1 MASNDMF
8 EPELILKAT
17 PPRMPRSALER
28 ERLARFWA
36 DVRDRTAITV
46 VAPAG
51 FGKTT
56 LMAQWRRRWLEQ
68 GALVAWLSVD
78 GQDEPT
84 RFTLA
89 LLHALRVASGRPSFE
104 EYAAQCQSSADGG
117 IAAMTGLLAEIAYIG
132 VETVLIIDEAERL
145 PESTLRISLAYLL
158 RNAPANLHVLIG
170 SRLPLPLRTWELA
183 AKANFAALKVED
195 LRLRLDESTAI
206 LVKRFDRRLGLDDCA
221 RLHEATEGWP
231 IGLQLAAAAVERE
244 PDPTAA
250 IRSLSARSGDIAH
263 YFIESLFSRLPAELG
278 DFLIRIAMLER
289 MNAELCEAVTG
300 SLLAADY
307 LEQLMLDTP
316 ILIGGELQDWVR
328 MHPLARDFLL
338 SRFEKLSVEEREI
351 LQCRAY
357 HWFAKRNRFHEAAC
371 HALAAGDHPAA
382 QSHAARALWTL
393 GTQGRLAEARVW
405 LDMIPE
411 TLFDEDVELRLIGAW
426 IIALG
431 DRSDEALAIA
441 MQALQDPAATPRTR
455 VIATRVAAGAAGYAD
470 RLGLIPDIFK
480 YWPTEASPMVEPVY
494 ALAYENPLALLAL
507 HAGDTDEVR
516 RRVCKAPPAGDTDCL
531 PLALAFGRILAA
543 ASHLWD
549 GDASRAEAEIR
560 PALLEA
566 ERSDGR
572 RSMVASLY
580 AAVLA
585 AALLERD
592 QLVEAQSLLAHRLDV
607 IERIGFPDTILFAYR
622 TLAYLAL
629 SQGDER
635 RALNILDNLQSL
647 ADQRNLPRI
656 GMYCLSERIR
666 IHALRACTETVDA
679 LMLKFDAL
687 APKFEQHDLLPFKLQ
702 YQLAGAI
709 AKTYSALARHDVES
723 AEQALAEAD
732 RLATQSHRRRDAITI
747 KVLRAVA
754 ARQRN
759 ATNALPLLAE
769 ALSLAAIGGNARLL
783 ADTHPLALQM
793 TAELRGTHSV
803 PMPRAMKPGAGI
815 GPVIVAARP
824 PLARSGPLTPKEA
837 EILRLLDG
845 GMSNKLIARTL
856 EISDETV
863 KWHLK
868 NLFSKLSA
876 GTRKHVVDR
885 ARLLGLIGA

>member
-1 MASNDMF
+1 MIIDDMS

-28 ERLARFWA
+28 ERLAQFWA
-36 DVRDRTAITV
+36 DVRERTAIAI

-56 LMAQWRRRWLEQ
+56 LMSQWRRRWLEQ

-78 GQDEPT
+78 DQDEPT

-89 LLHALRVASGRPSFE
+89 LLHALRVASGRSSFE
-104 EYAAQCQSSADGG
+104 EYGAQCLADADNG

-132 VETVLIIDEAERL
+132 MDTVLIIDEAERL
-145 PESTLRISLAYLL
+145 PEATVEVSLAYLL
-158 RNAPANLHVLIG
+158 CNAPANLHVLIG
-170 SRLPLPLRTWELA
+170 SRVPVALRSWELA
-183 AKANFAALKVED
+183 AKGNYAALKVED

-206 LVKRFDRRLGLDDCA
+206 LTRRFGTRLGLDDCA
-221 RLHEATEGWP
+221 RLHEVTEGWP

-250 IRSLSARSGDIAH
+250 IRSLSARNGDIAH
-263 YFIESLFSRLPAELG
+263 YFIESLFSRLPTALA
-278 DFLIRIAMLER
+278 DFLVRIAMLER
-289 MNAELCEAVTG
+289 MNIELCEAVTG

-307 LEQLMLDTP
+307 LEQLMLETP
-316 ILIGGELQDWVR
+316 ILIGGEMQDWLR

-338 SRFEKLSVEEREI
+338 SRFEQLSLEEQEI

-357 HWFAKRNRFHEAAC
+357 HWFARRNRFHEAAC
-371 HALAAGDHPAA
+371 HALAAGDQPAA
-382 QSHAARALWTL
+382 HSHAARALWTL
-393 GTQGRLAEARVW
+393 GTQGRLAEARAW
-405 LDMIPE
+405 LELIPQ
-411 TLFDEDVELRLIGAW
+411 TVFADDVELRLIGAW
-426 IIALG
+426 IIAFG
-431 DRSDEALAIA
+431 DRNQEALAIA
-441 MQALQDPAATPRTR
+441 MDALLDPESMPRTR

-470 RLGLIPDIFK
+470 CLGLIPDIFK
-480 YWPTEASPMVEPVY
+480 HWPTDSLPSVEPVY

-507 HAGDTDEVR
+507 HAGETDEVR
-516 RRVCKAPPAGDTDCL
+516 RRVAKAPPEGDRDCL

-549 GDASRAEAEIR
+549 GDAVRAEAEVR

-566 ERSDGR
+566 ERSGGR
-572 RSMVASLY
+572 RCMVASMY

-585 AALLERD
+585 TALFERG
-592 QLVEAQSLLAHRLDV
+592 QLAEAQSLLTNRLDV
-607 IERIGFPDTILFAYR
+607 IERIGIPDTILFAYR

-629 SQGDER
+629 SQGDEP
-635 RALNILDNLQSL
+635 RALNILDNLQAL
-647 ADQRNLPRI
+647 AESRRLPRLT
-656 GMYCLSERIR
+656 MYCLAERIR
-666 IHALRACTETVDA
+666 IHALRGCMETVDA
-679 LMLKFDAL
+679 LTHKLDQL
-687 APKFEQHDLLPFKLQ
+687 APTFEHHDHLPFRLQ
-702 YQLAGAI
+702 YQLATAI
-709 AKTYSALARHDVES
+709 AKSHASVARHDVES
-723 AEQALAEAD
+723 ADRELANAE
-732 RLATQSHRRRDAITI
+732 RLATLSHRRRDAITV

-759 ATNALPLLAE
+759 ATNALPLLSE
-769 ALSLAAIGGNARLL
+769 ALSLAAIGGNERVLM
-783 ADTHPLALQM
+783 DTHPLAVQM
-793 TAELRGTHSV
+793 AMELRGATNGSALRAKAAMPV
-803 PMPRAMKPGAGI
+803 RTAVAAPRATP
-815 GPVIVAARP
+815 ART
-824 PLARSGPLTPKEA
+824 GPLTPKEA
-837 EILRLLDG
+837 QILRLLES